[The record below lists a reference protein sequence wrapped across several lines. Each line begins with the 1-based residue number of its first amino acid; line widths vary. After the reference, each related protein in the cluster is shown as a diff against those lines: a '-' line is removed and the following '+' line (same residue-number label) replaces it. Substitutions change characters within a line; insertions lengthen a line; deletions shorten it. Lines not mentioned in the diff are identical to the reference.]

1 MKTRE
6 ILFRGLK
13 ADGSSEWVYGDLV
26 NCGGLKYII
35 PIDGPSS
42 VKYLPKQDESY
53 HTEIRAIAIK
63 VIPETVGQFTG
74 LTDKSGTKIFEGDK
88 VVAVGLPYKFEQSVV
103 SWGVKSHGW
112 SLKCVLIIENKH
124 QPKIKYY
131 SLPAPSNIEVIG
143 NIHQR

>member
-6 ILFRGLK
+6 ITFRGLK
-13 ADGSSEWVYGDLV
+13 ADGSNEFVYGDLIHNYIHHKTGCSIV
-26 NCGGLKYII
+26 NGGGCIWH
-35 PIDGPSS
+35 
-42 VKYLPKQDESY
+42 E
-53 HTEIRAIAIK
+53 

-74 LTDKSGTKIFEGDK
+74 LADKSGTKIFEGDK
-88 VVAVGLPYKFEQSVV
+88 VVAVGFPYKFEQSVV

-131 SLPAPSNIEVIG
+131 SLPASSNIVIIG
-143 NIHQR
+143 NIHQK